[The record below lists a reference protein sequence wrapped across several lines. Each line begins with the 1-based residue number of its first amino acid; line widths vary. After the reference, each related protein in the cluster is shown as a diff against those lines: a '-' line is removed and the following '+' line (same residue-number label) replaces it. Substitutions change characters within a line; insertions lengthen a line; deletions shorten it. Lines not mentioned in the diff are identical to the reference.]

1 MSSTSLWLEAIGS
14 AAKSFEDNLF
24 GRVNSVN
31 DAFTP
36 SQDAFQNFDD
46 HEGSRDYEQRRY
58 ENDEAGFGRADDG
71 WRKGYG
77 QTPSHMARGYGQMPP
92 RQEQQQLQ
100 GYGRP
105 QHYGQTPPQQ
115 QHDRQAPPPQQHY
128 RQRPQ
133 QGGQPP
139 TRPSLP
145 EPRRPSLPPP
155 RGALRSVSIA
165 ESFNAGPQRVQCTL
179 NPAAFAA
186 PPAASRSPPR
196 SFLGAEQVG
205 ANLEQICRR
214 AAAESAPATAPTPVA
229 TAPTPVATADL
240 LGGLDL
246 GGPAPEQ
253 AFFEQPVTHARA
265 GELDLL
271 APAAPAAAP
280 ADGSGSFWDA
290 FAPEQNPPAAAP
302 SAPALPAQGGA
313 GGAAAQ
319 PTPGAA
325 DAVRREIRAAAARE
339 DYAEA
344 ARLQAELRR
353 LEAGEVGGGA
363 TAPLAQEQPW
373 EQRGFE
379 RGFEVVDESEML

>member
-77 QTPSHMARGYGQMPP
+77 QTPSHMARGYGQ
-92 RQEQQQLQ
+92 
-100 GYGRP
+100 
-105 QHYGQTPPQQ
+105 TPQQ
-115 QHDRQAPPPQQHY
+115 QQHEGQAPPPQQHY

-253 AFFEQPVTHARA
+253 AFFEQPVTHALA

-290 FAPEQNPPAAAP
+290 FAPEQSPPAAAP
-302 SAPALPAQGGA
+302 TRAPALPAQGGA

-363 TAPLAQEQPW
+363 TAPLAQEQG
-373 EQRGFE
+373 GFE

>member
-1 MSSTSLWLEAIGS
+1 M
-14 AAKSFEDNLF
+14 
-24 GRVNSVN
+24 
-31 DAFTP
+31 
-36 SQDAFQNFDD
+36 
-46 HEGSRDYEQRRY
+46 
-58 ENDEAGFGRADDG
+58 
-71 WRKGYG
+71 
-77 QTPSHMARGYGQMPP
+77 
-92 RQEQQQLQ
+92 
-100 GYGRP
+100 
-105 QHYGQTPPQQ
+105 
-115 QHDRQAPPPQQHY
+115 
-128 RQRPQ
+128 
-133 QGGQPP
+133 
-139 TRPSLP
+139 
-145 EPRRPSLPPP
+145 PPP

-205 ANLEQICRR
+205 ANLDQICRR

-271 APAAPAAAP
+271 APATPAAAP

-353 LEAGEVGGGA
+353 LEAGEVGGDA
-363 TAPLAQEQPW
+363 TAPLAQ

>member
-1 MSSTSLWLEAIGS
+1 MSSTSHWLEAFGS
-14 AAKSFEDNLF
+14 AAKSFEDNF
-24 GRVNSVN
+24 FAGVTSVN

-36 SQDAFQNFDD
+36 PDSLLRGDFQNFDHD
-46 HEGSRDYEQRRY
+46 GSRDYEQRRY
-58 ENDEAGFGRADDG
+58 ENDDTEFGRAGDG

-77 QTPSHMARGYGQMPP
+77 HTPSHMVPG
-92 RQEQQQLQ
+92 
-100 GYGRP
+100 
-105 QHYGQTPPQQ
+105 YGQTPPHQ
-115 QHDRQAPPPQQHY
+115 QHDRQTPQQQHHY

-133 QGGQPP
+133 QGVQPP

-165 ESFNAGPQRVQCTL
+165 ESFNAGPQRVQCAL
-179 NPAAFAA
+179 SPAAFAA
-186 PPAASRSPPR
+186 PSAASRSPPP

-214 AAAESAPATAPTPVA
+214 AAAESARAA
-229 TAPTPVATADL
+229 APTPVATADL

-253 AFFEQPVTHARA
+253 AVFEQPVTHALT

-271 APAAPAAAP
+271 APAAPAAASAAAP
-280 ADGSGSFWDA
+280 ADGTGGRQQQS
-290 FAPEQNPPAAAP
+290 PPAAAP
-302 SAPALPAQGGA
+302 TRAPALPAQGGA

-325 DAVRREIRAAAARE
+325 DAMRREIRAAAARE

-353 LEAGEVGGGA
+353 LEAGEVGCGA
-363 TAPLAQEQPW
+363 TAPLAQEQG
-373 EQRGFE
+373 GFE

>member
-1 MSSTSLWLEAIGS
+1 MYEAFSS

-24 GRVNSVN
+24 ARVSSVN

-36 SQDAFQNFDD
+36 QDALSRADFQNFDD
-46 HEGSRDYEQRRY
+46 HDGSRDYEQRRY
-58 ENDEAGFGRADDG
+58 ENDETGFGRADGG

-92 RQEQQQLQ
+92 RQEQQQMQ

-105 QHYGQTPPQQ
+105 QHYGQTPQQ
-115 QHDRQAPPPQQHY
+115 QHDRQTPPPQQHC

-155 RGALRSVSIA
+155 RGAPRSVSVA
-165 ESFNAGPQRVQCTL
+165 ESFNAGPQRVQCAL
-179 NPAAFAA
+179 SPAGFAA
-186 PPAASRSPPR
+186 PSAASRSPPR

-205 ANLEQICRR
+205 ANLEQICHR
-214 AAAESAPATAPTPVA
+214 AAAESARAAS
-229 TAPTPVATADL
+229 PTPVATADL
-240 LGGLDL
+240 LGGLEL
-246 GGPAPEQ
+246 GRPAPEQ
-253 AFFEQPVTHARA
+253 AVFEQPVTHALT

-290 FAPEQNPPAAAP
+290 FAPEQSPPAAAP
-302 SAPALPAQGGA
+302 TRAPALPAQGGA

-353 LEAGEVGGGA
+353 LEAGEVRSGA
-363 TAPLAQEQPW
+363 TAPLPQEQG
-373 EQRGFE
+373 GFE